1 MHITVLQYL
10 LKKIVPHKNSLGASV
25 RRNNIKTRMINRIDL
40 FSVLR
45 IFLLNELSDNLH
57 TMNIVHITIIKH
69 KPKRKLAMIIW

>member
-1 MHITVLQYL
+1 
-10 LKKIVPHKNSLGASV
+10 
-25 RRNNIKTRMINRIDL
+25 MINKIDI

-69 KPKRKLAMIIW
+69 KPNRKLAIIIW